1 MKDRSR
7 PKLATFNEGKLITW
21 LSIFENIVITIRN
34 KSNPLKK
41 RSFLFKKKSLKSMNE
56 LVKVKTYINDRKMER
71 FDTIELQKIFT
82 VKEDSITIIKKN
94 AILKKT

>member
-71 FDTIELQKIFT
+71 FDTIEL
-82 VKEDSITIIKKN
+82 
-94 AILKKT
+94 

>member
-1 MKDRSR
+1 MNDRSR

-71 FDTIELQKIFT
+71 FDTIEL
-82 VKEDSITIIKKN
+82 
-94 AILKKT
+94 